1 MTQHRSIRP
10 ASRTANI
17 TYAVRDVI
25 VLAQQVAAEGM
36 DMIYLNIGDP
46 NVHGFSPPAGLIDN
60 VSEAMLSNR
69 FGYSPSSGVPEA
81 VSAIERD
88 ARAKG
93 ITDIQD
99 VFVTTGASEAID
111 LAIAALIEPGDNILT
126 PQPGYPLYQATI
138 TKYVGEVRPYRLDES
153 NRWLPDLGD
162 MRAKIDD
169 RTRAI
174 VLINPGNPT
183 GSVIGADMLREI
195 VAIASEHN
203 LLLLV
208 DEIYDKLLLDGRT
221 HVAAGALAGDVPVV
235 TFGGI
240 SKSHQVPGLRIGWG
254 VISGP
259 QDVVADYIEAIN
271 KFLRARLSANHPAQ
285 YAVPNALADDGL
297 THLPGVIEKLTR
309 RRDLTVEMLN
319 AIDGIECVVPE
330 AAFYAFPKLD
340 INRPDSEFAVELL
353 RETGVVVVPGS
364 GFGQD
369 EGTAHF
375 RVVYLAPEDRLEEAY
390 RRIDQFMQ
398 KFRCV

>member
-1 MTQHRSIRP
+1 MTTSRRIKP

-17 TYAVRDVI
+17 TYAVRDV
-25 VLAQQVAAEGM
+25 VTLARQVAADGM

-46 NVHGFSPPAGLIDN
+46 NVHGFSPPAGLIDD

-81 VSAIERD
+81 VAAIEAE
-88 ARAKG
+88 ARTKG
-93 ITDIQD
+93 ISAIQD
-99 VFVTTGASEAID
+99 VFITTGGSEAID

-138 TKYVGEVRPYRLDES
+138 TKYVGEVNPYRLDEA
-153 NRWLPDLGD
+153 NAWQPDVAD
-162 MRAKIDD
+162 MRARIND

-183 GSVIGADMLREI
+183 GTVVSTEILKEIIALAD
-195 VAIASEHN
+195 EHN

-208 DEIYDKLLLDGRT
+208 DEIYDKLLLDGRQ
-221 HVAAGALAGDVPVV
+221 HVSVAALAGDVPVV

-254 VISGP
+254 IVSGP
-259 QDVVADYIEAIN
+259 EEAVTDYIEAIN

-285 YAVPNALADDGL
+285 CAVPGALTEGGL
-297 THLPGVIEKLTR
+297 SHLPGVIEKLTR
-309 RRDLTVEMLN
+309 RRDLTVDMLN
-319 AIDGIECVVPE
+319 AIDGIDCVTPE

-340 INRPDSEFAVELL
+340 IARPDSEFATELL
-353 RETGVVVVPGS
+353 RATGVVVVPGS

-375 RVVYLAPEDRLEEAY
+375 RVVYLATEDRLEDAY
-390 RRIDQFMQ
+390 RRIDQFM
-398 KFRCV
+398 KGFRRS